1 MCDAMAIARM
11 GAHADDALR
20 LAGLA
25 VDDPMEMRRCRA
37 QATSMARQAD
47 ATLRTLLRIQAARDK
62 QLAGLQPAAMERAG
76 YWFREITVPA
86 PAPAPSPDQA
96 RASPPWPAEP
106 EPTEAGID
114 AEADRYAVIYPDR
127 AARIRAAGGLP
138 PDLDFGPPAPPV
150 VVGLLRSGDA
160 SRTMRHH
167 PVNRD
172 SETEPMPP
180 PGRVRV
186 LAGAHPG
193 GTV

>member
-1 MCDAMAIARM
+1 
-11 GAHADDALR
+11 
-20 LAGLA
+20 
-25 VDDPMEMRRCRA
+25 
-37 QATSMARQAD
+37 MARQAD

-62 QLAGLQPAAMERAG
+62 ALAGLHPPP
-76 YWFREITVPA
+76 WSA
-86 PAPAPSPDQA
+86 PATGSA
-96 RASPPWPAEP
+96 RSRCPRRPRAIAGSGPRVAALARGTR
-106 EPTEAGID
+106 PTEAGID

-186 LAGAHPG
+186 LAGADPG

>member
-1 MCDAMAIARM
+1 MPP
-11 GAHADDALR
+11 
-20 LAGLA
+20 
-25 VDDPMEMRRCRA
+25 DPA
-37 QATSMARQAD
+37 PPTP
-47 ATLRTLLRIQAARDK
+47 
-62 QLAGLQPAAMERAG
+62 PAA
-76 YWFREITVPA
+76 A
-86 PAPAPSPDQA
+86 PAD
-96 RASPPWPAEP
+96 AEP
-106 EPTEAGID
+106 EPTEAEID
-114 AEADRYAVIYPDR
+114 AEADLYAVMYPDR
-127 AARIRAAGGLP
+127 AERIRAAGGLP
-138 PDLDFGPPAPPV
+138 ARLDFGPPAPPV